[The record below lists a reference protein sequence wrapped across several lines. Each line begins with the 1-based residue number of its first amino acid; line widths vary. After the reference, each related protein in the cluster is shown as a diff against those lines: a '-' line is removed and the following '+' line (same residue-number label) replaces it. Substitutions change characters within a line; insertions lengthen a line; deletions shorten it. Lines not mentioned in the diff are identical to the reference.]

1 MAFKI
6 NDERAPLDQ
15 FLQGESVRAYEFLG
29 SHFVNWDGRQG
40 VVFRV
45 WAPNALSVSV
55 VGDFNDWNNDAN
67 FMYKISDGGVWE
79 LFIEGIPEFAC
90 YKYCVETPWH
100 ERRLKTDPYAF
111 IARLVPTTHPVF
123 TRLTAT
129 SGMMKSGMTTKR
141 ASAQEY
147 ACQCLRG
154 KRRFLA

>member
-79 LFIEGIPEFAC
+79 LFIEGIPSLPAINIVSKPRGMREGS
-90 YKYCVETPWH
+90 KPI
-100 ERRLKTDPYAF
+100 LMLF
-111 IARLVPTTHPVF
+111 IARLVLTTHPVF
-123 TRLTAT
+123 TKLTAT
-129 SGMMKSGMTTKR
+129 SGMMKSGMITKR

-147 ACQCLRG
+147 ACQCL
-154 KRRFLA
+154 

>member
-79 LFIEGIPEFAC
+79 LFIEEFPSLPAINIVS
-90 YKYCVETPWH
+90 KPRGMREGSKPI
-100 ERRLKTDPYAF
+100 LMLF

-129 SGMMKSGMTTKR
+129 SGMMKSGMITKKSIR
-141 ASAQEY
+141 TRI
-147 ACQCLRG
+147 CLLMFTR
-154 KRRFLA
+154 

>member
-79 LFIEGIPEFAC
+79 LFIEEFPSLPAINIVS
-90 YKYCVETPWH
+90 KPRGMREGSKPI
-100 ERRLKTDPYAF
+100 LMLF
-111 IARLVPTTHPVF
+111 IARLVQTTHPVF

-129 SGMMKSGMTTKR
+129 SGMMKSGMTTKKSIR
-141 ASAQEY
+141 TRI
-147 ACQCLRG
+147 CLSMFMR
-154 KRRFLA
+154 

>member
-1 MAFKI
+1 M
-6 NDERAPLDQ
+6 
-15 FLQGESVRAYEFLG
+15 
-29 SHFVNWDGRQG
+29 NWDGRQG

-100 ERRLKTDPYAF
+100 GEGSKPILMLF

-123 TRLTAT
+123 TKLTAT
-129 SGMMKSGMTTKR
+129 SGMMKSGMITKKSIR
-141 ASAQEY
+141 TRI
-147 ACQCLRG
+147 CLSMFTR
-154 KRRFLA
+154 